1 MASKML
7 NFWYVMVFCFLILGC
22 STKKENLDEVKTFIL
37 PQEFSVTLDDS
48 KEIIIQNWWKSF
60 GSKELDNLISQTKK
74 DNLDLQIA
82 INRINQAN
90 ANAKMIGADLYPQ
103 IDASLDGARS
113 GSLKNDKGTNSFD
126 ASIQVNYEI
135 DFWGKNRANYR
146 SAKAN
151 LEATIFQKDEIEL
164 SIFSN
169 VAFVYLN
176 IVALNDRID
185 IAKLNLQIAKELF
198 ELVQTRY
205 KSGVATQLEVTQQEI
220 LLLQQKRKLVLLE
233 QELKTTDKT
242 LAILLAKT
250 KKSEIEKLSL
260 EDLKIPNINF
270 GLPSELLLRRP
281 DIAQMEA
288 LMAAKEANIDVAR
301 VTMLPSL
308 NLASGINTDGENLI
322 NIFDKPIYTLVAA
335 LSAPIF
341 NGGKLE
347 ANYDLAKAQYEE
359 LVINYRQT
367 IINAFWEVETVL
379 SDIKSLDNQILLQ
392 TKELDQSQLALKI
405 AQSKYESGAE
415 LLINL
420 LDSQRNFYTAKD
432 TAVQLKLARLLLCVE
447 LYKALGGE
455 WRID

>member
-1 MASKML
+1 MIKYFYMII
-7 NFWYVMVFCFLILGC
+7 FCLFISAC
-22 STKKENLDEVKTFIL
+22 TTKKENINKIKNLDLPKEFTEKTDI
-37 PQEFSVTLDDS
+37 S
-48 KEIIIQNWWKSF
+48 KEIITQNWWKSF
-60 GSKELDNLISQTKK
+60 ESKELNNLISQIKK

-90 ANAKMIGADLYPQ
+90 ANAKILGADLYPQ
-103 IDASLDGARS
+103 IDTSLNTARS
-113 GSLKNDKGTNSFD
+113 SSLKNDTGTNSFD

-135 DFWGKNRANYR
+135 DFWGKNKANYK

-151 LEATIFQKDEIEL
+151 LEATISQKDEIEL

-176 IVALNDRID
+176 IIALNDRID

-220 LLLQQKRKLVLLE
+220 LFLQQKRKLVLLE
-233 QELKTTDKT
+233 QELKTTDKI

-250 KKSEIEKLSL
+250 KKYEIEKLSL

-288 LMAAKEANIDVAR
+288 LMAVKEANIDVAR
-301 VTMLPSL
+301 TTMLPSL
-308 NLASGINTDGENLI
+308 NLVSEINTGGENLI

-335 LSAPIF
+335 LSVPIF
-341 NGGKLE
+341 NAGKFE
-347 ANYDLAKAQYEE
+347 ANYDLTKAQYEE

-379 SDIKSLDNQILLQ
+379 SDIKSLDNQIFLQ
-392 TKELDQSQLALKI
+392 TKELNQSQLALKI

-420 LDSQRNFYTAKD
+420 LDSQRNFYSAKD
-432 TAVQLKLARLLLCVE
+432 TAIQLKLARLLLSVE

-455 WRID
+455 WKI